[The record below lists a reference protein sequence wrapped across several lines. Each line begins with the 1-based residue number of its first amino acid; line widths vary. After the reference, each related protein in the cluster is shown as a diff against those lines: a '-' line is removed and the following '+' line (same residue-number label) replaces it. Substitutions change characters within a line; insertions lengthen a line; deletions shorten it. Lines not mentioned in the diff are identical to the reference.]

1 MSREFPSI
9 AEVVALH
16 DALIEEFGGSL
27 GIRDEG
33 ALVSAILR
41 PQLGYYDGK
50 IEQAAALLEGLTNNH
65 PFIDGNKRAAFA
77 ATDVFLRSTGSF
89 INCDGELAFAH
100 FMYLFATNACS
111 GLRKLPNGWKST

>member
-16 DALIEEFGGSL
+16 DALIKEFGGSL
-27 GIRDEG
+27 GICDEG

-41 PQLGYYDGK
+41 LLGYYDGK

-65 PFIDGNKRAAFA
+65 PFVDGNKRAAFA

-89 INCDGELAFAH
+89 INCDSEVAFAH
-100 FMYLFATNACS
+100 FM
-111 GLRKLPNGWKST
+111 